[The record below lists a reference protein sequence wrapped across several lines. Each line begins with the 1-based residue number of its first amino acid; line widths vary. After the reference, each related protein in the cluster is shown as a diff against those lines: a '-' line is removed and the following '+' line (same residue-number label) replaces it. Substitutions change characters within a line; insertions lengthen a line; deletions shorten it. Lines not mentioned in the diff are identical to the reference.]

1 MKTITYSWRGTGS
14 MRLALSIDGK
24 PKEIQFNGGIDRPKV
39 NSSFGTS
46 DEAIQKAIEATNLF
60 EKGLIVVRSSKVVE
74 VEKAKETT
82 NESQKL
88 DSSSEENKKPDVN
101 LEGKGSLKGKFPSV
115 KTIQQAADKL
125 HEKFEVPLNELNSPD
140 AILAKADALGAS
152 FPNLVM

>member
-1 MKTITYSWRGTGS
+1 MKKSIIYSWRGTGS
-14 MRLALSIDGK
+14 MSLALSIDGK
-24 PKEIQFNGGIDRPKV
+24 PKEVQFNGGIDRPKV

-60 EKGLIVVRSSKVVE
+60 KKGLIVVRSSKVTE
-74 VEKAKETT
+74 VPKVQVNAPKIVPKPEVVTEEK
-82 NESQKL
+82 S
-88 DSSSEENKKPDVN
+88 
-101 LEGKGSLKGKFPSV
+101 SLKGKFTSV

-125 HEKFEVPLNELNSPD
+125 HEKYEVPLKELNSPD